1 MKRRNF
7 LKSLM
12 AVPASLF
19 IPGAFREKNADK
31 AKSILLLDSSVAG
44 FQYYK
49 GEELW
54 SRMKA
59 GDGLRL
65 AREPKNPFDYDAVEV
80 YRGRDKIGYIRRT
93 DNSAVAQ
100 MMDRGMKLTGKI
112 KRLSR
117 QAEPGDMVG
126 VAVEV
131 IV

>member
-1 MKRRNF
+1 MT
-7 LKSLM
+7 
-12 AVPASLF
+12 VCASH
-19 IPGAFREKNADK
+19 G
-31 AKSILLLDSSVAG
+31 
-44 FQYYK
+44 
-49 GEELW
+49 
-54 SRMKA
+54 SRKT
-59 GDGLRL
+59 
-65 AREPKNPFDYDAVEV
+65 PFDYDAVEV